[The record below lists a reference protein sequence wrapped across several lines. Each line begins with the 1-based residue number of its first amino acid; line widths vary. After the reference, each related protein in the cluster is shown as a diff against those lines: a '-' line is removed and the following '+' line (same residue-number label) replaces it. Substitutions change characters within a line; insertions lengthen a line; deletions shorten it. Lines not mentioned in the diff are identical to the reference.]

1 MYLCDSIHNGGWLD
15 CLTAHYIVDSSL
27 RLNINVPIRVCS
39 DFFIYGCSYEVIVR
53 VRTGGRSRRLAQV
66 PVTVTV
72 SDVNDNAPYFTKET
86 YYATVMVSASR
97 GSYVTKVKID
107 SQKFSILV
115 DPEHALM

>member
-1 MYLCDSIHNGGWLD
+1 MG
-15 CLTAHYIVDSSL
+15 
-27 RLNINVPIRVCS
+27 S
-39 DFFIYGCSYEVIVR
+39 DFFIYDCSYEVIVR